1 MNYLN
6 NSKHNKII
14 YFLLLTLIFTILYN
28 LFDDTNF
35 RGLDKVSDVIKD
47 EIIKEEVEEE
57 VQDEVGD
64 ETIEKTRKN
73 FEGYEAYIPN
83 DVYNKK
89 DKDIEDKAE
98 EVDES
103 LEKEEL
109 NKKNIKPSF
118 YTQLFKRLYFSVSTG
133 ALLGYGDVY
142 PNTNIVKTISMVQAL
157 STISLIVF

>member
-14 YFLLLTLIFTILYN
+14 YFLLLTLIFTFLYN

-64 ETIEKTRKN
+64 ETVEKTRRK
-73 FEGYEAYIPN
+73 
-83 DVYNKK
+83 
-89 DKDIEDKAE
+89 
-98 EVDES
+98 
-103 LEKEEL
+103 L
-109 NKKNIKPSF
+109 
-118 YTQLFKRLYFSVSTG
+118 
-133 ALLGYGDVY
+133 
-142 PNTNIVKTISMVQAL
+142 
-157 STISLIVF
+157 